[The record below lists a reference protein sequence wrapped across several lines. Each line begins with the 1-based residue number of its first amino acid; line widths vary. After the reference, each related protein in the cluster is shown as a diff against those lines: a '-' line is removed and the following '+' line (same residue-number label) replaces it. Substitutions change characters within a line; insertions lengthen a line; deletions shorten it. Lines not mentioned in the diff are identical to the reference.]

1 MLEIARPASIGFD
14 AARIDRVYARLTEW
28 THEDRIAGAGIAIG
42 RHGKMLEPRVFGRHR
57 PDMSSPAMPDDA
69 IFLIA
74 SPTKPIAVTAIMML
88 VERGQIELDDLVV
101 EFVPEFAPHGKDK
114 IRLRHLM
121 THTSGLP
128 DQLPENIKLRS
139 EHAPLD
145 AFVRGTCQVKPDF
158 APGTAVQYQSMG
170 ILMLAEVLRRVTG
183 KSLSDFLRDELLQ
196 PLGLK
201 DTALGAS
208 DGWWTGSPAK
218 ADRIAHVRLDAQQAD
233 ADWNW
238 NTRYWRSLGVPW
250 GGLLATPR
258 EFAMICQLFIDSLKG
273 EGPTL
278 RLSKVEFGFGQRSAA
293 DSRSSILDPPSSSLL
308 SPAAARAM
316 TTNQLQSMA
325 AVPEED
331 RRTRPWGLG
340 WRLNWPGHSANFG
353 DLLGPR
359 VFGHWG
365 ATGTLVWID
374 PDADAF
380 LVLFTTQPQEPEGR
394 YLARVSNM
402 VCAAMV

>member
-74 SPTKPIAVTAIMML
+74 SPTKPIAVTAVMML

-158 APGTAVQYQSMG
+158 APATAVQYQSMG

-183 KSLSDFLRDELLQ
+183 KSLSDFLRDELFQ

-250 GGLLATPR
+250 GGLLTTPR

-273 EGPTL
+273 DGPTQ
-278 RLSKVEFGFGQRSAA
+278 RLGKVEFGFGQRSAA
-293 DSRSSILDPPSSSLL
+293 DSRYSSLDSPSSSLL

-316 TTNQLQSMA
+316 TANQLQPMP

-331 RRTRPWGLG
+331 RRTRPWGFG

-359 VFGHWG
+359 AFGHWG

-394 YLARVSNM
+394 YLARISNM

>member
-1 MLEIARPASIGFD
+1 MLEIARPAAIGFD
-14 AARIDRVYARLTEW
+14 AARIDHVYARLTEW

-57 PDMSSPAMPDDA
+57 PDMSSPAMSDDA

-74 SPTKPIAVTAIMML
+74 SPTKPIAVTALMML

-128 DQLPENIKLRS
+128 DQLSENIKLRS

-145 AFVRGTCQVKPDF
+145 AFVRGVCQLKPDF

-170 ILMLAEVLRRVTG
+170 ILMLAEVLRRVAG
-183 KSLSDFLRDELLQ
+183 KPLADFLRDELFQ
-196 PLGLK
+196 PLGLA
-201 DTALGAS
+201 DTALGAP

-218 ADRIAHVRLDAQQAD
+218 AGRIAHVRLDAQQID
-233 ADWNW
+233 TDWNW
-238 NTRYWRSLGVPW
+238 NTRYWRSLGAPW
-250 GGLLATPR
+250 GGLLTTPH
-258 EFAMICQLFIDSLKG
+258 EFAVICQFFLDSLKG
-273 EGPTL
+273 EGPTQ
-278 RLSKVEFGFGQRSAA
+278 RLGKGDFGFGQRSA
-293 DSRSSILDPPSSSLL
+293 SNPPQRATIL

-316 TTNQLQSMA
+316 TTNQLQAMP

-340 WRLNWPGHSANFG
+340 WRLNWPSHSANFG

-359 VFGHWG
+359 AFGHWG

-394 YLARVSNM
+394 YLARISNM
-402 VCAAMV
+402 VCAAMI